1 MAQQI
6 KKKYLS
12 SEVISYFD
20 DQIDAVESGLSSEVM
35 RSTGVE
41 GGLNSRLTTAEGE
54 IDVLQSDLDA
64 AELAISSEIMR
75 ATGVEGGLNSRL
87 GIAEGE
93 IDTLQFDL
101 DAAESAISGEIMRAT
116 GVEGGINSRL
126 VIAESEIDTLQ
137 FDLDAAEAAISAEVM
152 RATGVEGSLQSQI
165 NNVLS
170 NLDGAALDSLTE
182 VVSAFQAAD
191 STLNGAITSLA
202 SSASTSLST
211 EQSARIAADSVL
223 SGEISALSLDVVDL
237 DGYAQDI
244 RNDLDSL
251 QSAFSAQ
258 VDGPS
263 FNKMKV
269 VISSEL
275 GFIDL
280 AHSAIENSVVVC
292 VARLMAHKDE
302 DFSLSVVG
310 GVSRLT
316 WIGSMANPSGAEKI
330 EAGDSVF
337 VTYAY

>member
-20 DQIDAVESGLSSEVM
+20 DQIDAVELGLSSEVT
-35 RSTGVE
+35 RATGIE
-41 GGLNSRLTTAEGE
+41 GGLNSRLGTAESEIDTLQSELDAAELAISNEATRATGVESGINSRLVIAEGE
-54 IDVLQSDLDA
+54 IDVLQSDLD
-64 AELAISSEIMR
+64 S
-75 ATGVEGGLNSRL
+75 
-87 GIAEGE
+87 
-93 IDTLQFDL
+93 
-101 DAAESAISGEIMRAT
+101 
-116 GVEGGINSRL
+116 
-126 VIAESEIDTLQ
+126 
-137 FDLDAAEAAISAEVM
+137 AEAAISAEVI

-182 VVSAFQAAD
+182 IVSAFQAAD

-202 SSASTSLST
+202 SSASSSLST
-211 EQSARIAADSVL
+211 EQSARIAADSALQGEIDAEEVARAAADTTLQNNINSEAAARIAADSVL
-223 SGEISALSLDVVDL
+223 SGEISALSLDVDNL

-251 QSAFSAQ
+251 QSAFDAQ

-263 FNKMKV
+263 FNKIKF

-280 AHSAIENSVVVC
+280 AHSAIENSVVVS
-292 VARLMAHKDE
+292 VGRLMAHKDE
-302 DFSLSVVG
+302 DFTFSVVG

-330 EAGDSVF
+330 EAGDNVF